1 MKALPPAAGLSSL
14 ACQSCYQN
22 YMQNVSLAIGL
33 NTLPG
38 FTFWTALE
46 WASACTTAK
55 NQIIGAKAS
64 DAKVR
69 EKANAIGKLS
79 ESIMKR
85 AMQAPVEEQRRQL
98 KEMTLTFER
107 FAYEAGPYMHG
118 VLEGALKSMC
128 IQSWTAIEVLCE
140 DLISET
146 LTSHQAAFSG
156 KTAPRIGMFRKL
168 VLTIDAYKEIF
179 DGDSAILAALTDEG
193 VTSLS
198 KIRHL
203 LVHKAGIV
211 DDKFEGES
219 KALPFLQLFPQ
230 IEKDKP
236 LQFDGEIVFTI
247 LEQAL
252 PQGHRLC
259 MAVDNWIK
267 AKQP

>member
-1 MKALPPAAGLSSL
+1 MH
-14 ACQSCYQN
+14 
-22 YMQNVSLAIGL
+22 NVGLAIGL

-46 WASACTTAK
+46 WASACTIAK

-85 AMQAPVEEQRRQL
+85 AMKAPVEEQRRQL

-140 DLISET
+140 DLIMES
-146 LTSHQAAFSG
+146 LTSHQAVFSG
-156 KTAPRIGMFRKL
+156 KAAPKVGSFRKL
-168 VLTIDAYKEIF
+168 VLTIEAYKEIF
-179 DGDSAILAALTDEG
+179 DNDSAILAALTDEG

-198 KIRHL
+198 KVRHL

-211 DDKFEGES
+211 DSKFEGES
-219 KALPFLQLFPQ
+219 KTLPFLKIFPQ

-236 LQFDGEIVFTI
+236 LLFDGEIVFAI
-247 LEQAL
+247 LERAL
-252 PQGHRLC
+252 PQAHQLC
-259 MAVDNWIK
+259 MGVDNWIK
-267 AKQP
+267 ARIPGK